1 MVVHF
6 VKQNKRVL
14 VVGSKPM
21 ILQRRSSRGVQTAL
35 GALMDYLTDHDN
47 CGVFFLKQRYLGLH
61 FLDFHRKLAVLEL
74 TK

>member
-14 VVGSKPM
+14 VVGSMPLKFQP
-21 ILQRRSSRGVQTAL
+21 RSSRGVQTPL

-47 CGVFFLKQRYLGLH
+47 CGVFLLKERY
-61 FLDFHRKLAVLEL
+61 
-74 TK
+74 

>member
-21 ILQRRSSRGVQTAL
+21 ILQRKSSRGVQTAL

-47 CGVFFLKQRYLGLH
+47 CGVFFLKQRY
-61 FLDFHRKLAVLEL
+61 
-74 TK
+74 